1 MPRATARYRSSA
13 DHRPMPCSLEGE
25 MFVPY
30 SVPMGV
36 TMAMPPASS
45 APVVGELWQAAQSAA
60 RNTCRPRSN
69 SCFCSALILAKSTV
83 AGGTLPLALPAI
95 YMPPSTTTA
104 AAAMPA
110 AILGELAALGFIH
123 DG

>member
-1 MPRATARYRSSA
+1 
-13 DHRPMPCSLEGE
+13 LEGE
-25 MFVPY
+25 IFVPY

-69 SCFCSALILAKSTV
+69 SFCFCSALMLAKSTV

-110 AILGELAALGFIH
+110 AILVNLLR
-123 DG
+123 